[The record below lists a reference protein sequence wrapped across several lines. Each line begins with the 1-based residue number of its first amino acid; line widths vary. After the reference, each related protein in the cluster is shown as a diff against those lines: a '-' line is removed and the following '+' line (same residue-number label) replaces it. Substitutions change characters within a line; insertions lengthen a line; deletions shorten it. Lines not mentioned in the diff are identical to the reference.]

1 MQHMRVGHFA
11 AFHMSTAELLRV
23 EGITGHRVH
32 TRLAASACVRFSK
45 QHSTVKVRPSMPTV
59 RTLSQWLSAQGTGIG
74 RPCKHNREC
83 RSCTLQLWAAPPEKA
98 RPAAI

>member
-1 MQHMRVGHFA
+1 MR
-11 AFHMSTAELLRV
+11 
-23 EGITGHRVH
+23 

-74 RPCKHNREC
+74 RPCKHSRKC
-83 RSCTLQLWAAPPEKA
+83 QYCTLQPQAAAPKQLA
-98 RPAAI
+98 LLHFDCL